1 MVQRWEGYIGVR
13 KDRSVCQMDEVR
25 KLGGMSQSWEGNIGV
40 SKDRKDFKMDQRK
53 EGRIK
58 VRR

>member
-1 MVQRWEGYIGVR
+1 
-13 KDRSVCQMDEVR
+13 MDEVR
-25 KLGGMSQSWEGNIGV
+25 KLGGMSQSWEGYIGV